1 MQYHGINL
9 STLPTFSL
17 PRLKTGAIINMPNKG
32 TLVGGGSAIAGE
44 AGREGILPLDDRQAM
59 AQLGEEI
66 GRNVVVNLT
75 NITKV
80 GNRQIAREMKR
91 INAEQE
97 FAFNS

>member
-9 STLPTFSL
+9 RHLNTFNL
-17 PRLKTGAIINMPNKG
+17 PRLKTGAIVNMPNRG
-32 TLVGGGSAIAGE
+32 TLVAGGRAIAGE
-44 AGREGILPLDDRQAM
+44 AGHEGIIPLDDNQAM
-59 AQLGEEI
+59 AQLGAEI

-80 GNRQIAREMKR
+80 GNRQIAREIKQ